1 MKNRY
6 GLTKEQQQLMKSY
19 NIIDLFSTWFLTK
32 KQKAKLQK
40 ISDEIK
46 EFNKIAEERKN
57 H

>member
-19 NIIDLFSTWFLTK
+19 NIIDLFNTWFLTK